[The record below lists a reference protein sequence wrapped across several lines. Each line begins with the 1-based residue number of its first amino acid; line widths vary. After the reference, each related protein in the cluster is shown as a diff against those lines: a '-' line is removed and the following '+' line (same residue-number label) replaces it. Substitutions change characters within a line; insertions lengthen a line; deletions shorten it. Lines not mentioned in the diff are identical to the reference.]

1 MQKIKQEK
9 LFRHVIITALAFLV
23 VGMFAVFA
31 MNLSFLSP
39 IAQVVK
45 DFEMTDI

>member
-1 MQKIKQEK
+1 MQNIRQGK
-9 LFRHVIITALAFLV
+9 LFQHVIITALAFIV
-23 VGMFAVFA
+23 VGMFAAFA